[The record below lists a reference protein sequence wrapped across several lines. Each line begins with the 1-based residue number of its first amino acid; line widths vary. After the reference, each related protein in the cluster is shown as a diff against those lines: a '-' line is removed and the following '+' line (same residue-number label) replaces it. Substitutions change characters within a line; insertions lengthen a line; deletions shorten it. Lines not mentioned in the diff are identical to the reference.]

1 MKHMKTKPSTFDV
14 IITIILVAICCVLAI
29 AIALNLGGGAS
40 RETQGMPGRQSNM
53 NQSQMVNVS
62 VEQAGSG
69 SFSKTTRIN
78 GEIGSEGE
86 DIDILP
92 DIGGK
97 ITEILVKKGDAV
109 QAGDTIA
116 MVDPSKP
123 GAQYK
128 ASAVVSPVGGTVSAV
143 KANEGETVTTN
154 TAIVQLAGDRNLK
167 ITAKIPEKYLGTL
180 QDGMSATFTTV
191 AWPDRAYTGTLT
203 YIAPTV
209 STTNRTVDIEL
220 NITGDTTGLKE
231 GMYVSLDLITERIDD
246 CITIPTSALSTF
258 LNDKIVYVVENGV
271 AKRRVVQTGSAND
284 TRTVILSGVQE
295 GDLIITVG
303 SVNDGVSVNVLE

>member
-40 RETQGMPGRQSNM
+40 RETQGTPGRQSNM

-167 ITAKIPEKYLGTL
+167 ITARIPEKYLGTL

-303 SVNDGVSVNVLE
+303 SANDGVSVNVLE

>member
-167 ITAKIPEKYLGTL
+167 ITARIPEKYLGTL